1 MNSGA
6 SEPRSASLFH
16 RVYPLLIELWLL
28 SVLLGFFVV
37 RILGSGLGR
46 RVLSAIGIRFAP

>member
-6 SEPRSASLFH
+6 SEPRPTSLFL
-16 RVYPLLIELWLL
+16 RFYPLLIELWLL

-46 RVLSAIGIRFAP
+46 RVLSAIGIHSAP